1 MKNSF
6 LIFLR
11 FFLLKQKRVDNLY
24 VILLVILF
32 SNKVAAHGFGFY
44 NDFDADA
51 VLKNSKAYDF
61 IQENQ
66 NSAVSTNNE
75 TAQPTK
81 TIPSF

>member
-1 MKNSF
+1 MPKS
-6 LIFLR
+6 I
-11 FFLLKQKRVDNLY
+11 LKMINEKENQGVDMSKMP
-24 VILLVILF
+24 VILF

-61 IQENQ
+61 IQENL
-66 NSAVSTNNE
+66 NITNPNTNTTE
-75 TAQPTK
+75 TVEQQK